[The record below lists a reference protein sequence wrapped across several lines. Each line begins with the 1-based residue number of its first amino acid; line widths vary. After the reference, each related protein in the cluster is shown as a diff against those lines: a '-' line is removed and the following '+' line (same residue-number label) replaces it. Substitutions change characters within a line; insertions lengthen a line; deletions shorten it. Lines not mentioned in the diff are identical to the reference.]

1 VKIVKKPIKPLY
13 LWLVALV
20 LLIGGIVA
28 FHFARVL
35 NVPIHSTVPELNT
48 IQQFQQQMDADIA
61 ENARRTNLMTTY
73 YFISFFCILF
83 SLIVVFWIFTRH
95 ERS

>member
-1 VKIVKKPIKPLY
+1 MTVIEDCYNIDNNIRKFVVCWSKVKIVKKPIKPLY

-48 IQQFQQQMDADIA
+48 IQQFQQQMDADIDKMQ
-61 ENARRTNLMTTY
+61 EEP
-73 YFISFFCILF
+73 IS
-83 SLIVVFWIFTRH
+83 
-95 ERS
+95 